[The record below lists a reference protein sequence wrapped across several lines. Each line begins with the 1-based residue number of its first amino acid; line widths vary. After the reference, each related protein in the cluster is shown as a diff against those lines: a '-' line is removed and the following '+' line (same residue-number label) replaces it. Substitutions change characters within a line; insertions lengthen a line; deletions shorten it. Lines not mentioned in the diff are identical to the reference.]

1 MNSESFSQDLRNYL
15 ALLWNWA
22 WLLVGAT
29 LLAGITAFFV
39 SRSMTPVYEAVT
51 TVLINEAPGSSSNE
65 YTALLTSER
74 LARTYTELLTKG
86 PILDGVIERLSLDDT
101 REDVAEIID
110 VQLVR
115 DTQLIEVHVEN
126 TSPTLATFIAD
137 TLVDEF
143 ISQNQALQAS
153 RYANSK
159 TSLEAQLTEVDGEI
173 QETGAALAELE
184 DDPENQAE
192 RDRLSTN
199 LAQYR
204 QTYAGLL
211 QSYEEVRVAEAQA
224 TSNVVQVDPATT
236 SEDPVRP
243 RTLLNTVLAAMVG
256 LMVAV
261 GVIFLR
267 EALDDTVK
275 GPDDITGR
283 LGLPVLGLIARAQPN
298 GEAGPISATQP
309 RSPVSE
315 AFRTLRTN
323 IQFASVDKPLRT
335 LLVSSPTPE
344 DGKTTVSSNLG
355 VVLSQAG
362 QKVVMI
368 DADLRRP
375 RLHERLGVSNRRGLS
390 DLFVQENFHLDGI
403 ARETQSKGL
412 RVIPTGPLPPN
423 PAELVSSQ
431 KMNDILAA
439 LIEEADLV
447 IIDSP
452 PVMAATDA
460 AVLASRVDGVL
471 LVVKPGS
478 TKLGAC
484 IQTVEQLRRSGANL
498 LGVVL
503 NDVPLRRSRYNYYY
517 RDYQYSYSSH
527 YNGDSPKEEKS
538 SLRPKGKKEAV

>member
-1 MNSESFSQDLRNYL
+1 MNSDNLSQDIRNYL
-15 ALLWNWA
+15 AVLLHSA
-22 WLLVGAT
+22 WLLA
-29 LLAGITAFFV
+29 LITILFGVFTYIV
-39 SRSMTPVYEAVT
+39 SARTTPVYEAKT
-51 TVLINEAPGSSSNE
+51 TVLINEAPSSFSNE
-65 YTALLTSER
+65 YTAILTSER
-74 LARTYTELLTKG
+74 LARTYSELLTKG
-86 PILDGVIERLSLDDT
+86 PFLDGVIERLSLEVD
-101 REDVAEIID
+101 REDLADIID

-115 DTQLIEVHVEN
+115 DTQLIEVRVEN
-126 TSPTLATFIAD
+126 TSPTLAAFIAD

-143 ISQNQALQAS
+143 ITQNQELQAS
-153 RYANSK
+153 RYADSK
-159 TSLEAQLTEVDGEI
+159 ASLEAQLTEVDTQI
-173 QETGAALAELE
+173 QETSSALTAL
-184 DDPENQAE
+184 DDDLENQPE

-211 QSYEEVRVAEAQA
+211 QSYEEIRVAEAQT
-224 TSNVVQVDPATT
+224 TSNIVQVDPATVA
-236 SEDPVRP
+236 EDPVRP
-243 RTLLNTVLAAMVG
+243 RTLLNTILAAMVG
-256 LMVAV
+256 FMIAV
-261 GVIFLR
+261 GVVFMR

-275 GPDDITGR
+275 GPDDITTR

-298 GEAGPISATQP
+298 GEAGPITAAQP

-362 QKVVMI
+362 QQVVMI

-375 RLHERLGVSNRRGLS
+375 RLHERMGVSNRTGLS
-390 DLFVQENFHLDGI
+390 NLFVQETITLDGI
-403 ARETQSKGL
+403 ARETQADGL

-439 LIEEADLV
+439 LNEEWDMV
-447 IIDSP
+447 VIDSP

-484 IQTVEQLRRSGANL
+484 EQTVEQLRRSGANV

-517 RDYQYSYSSH
+517 RDYQYSYYSH
-527 YNGDSPKEEKS
+527 YNGDGTKEEKRR
-538 SLRPKGKKEAV
+538 LKKSGEKEVV